1 MTRRAA
7 RFTVVDV
14 SRAMKGVTDAG
25 ATVARCEI
33 TPDGRIVV
41 VTTAGA
47 ALDAQPAN
55 DVEMTPLE
63 RWRQKRDAR
72 RKGVEPSPE

>member
-1 MTRRAA
+1 MSRRAA
-7 RFTVVDV
+7 KFTVVDV
-14 SRAMKGVTDAG
+14 SRAMKGVEGAG

-47 ALDAQPAN
+47 ALDHPPSD
-55 DVEMTPLE
+55 DVEMSPLE
-63 RWRQKRDAR
+63 RWRQKYGKKREGR
-72 RKGVEPSPE
+72 SPG

>member
-14 SRAMKGVTDAG
+14 SRAMKGVADAG

-47 ALDAQPAN
+47 ALDAPPPD
-55 DVEMTPLE
+55 DVVSPLQ